1 MSNSPAQVT
10 SQIQTTVKSNE
21 TRVKAIAARVSGG
34 FHGSA
39 IAAD

>member
-10 SQIQTTVKSNE
+10 SQIQTTVESNE
-21 TRVKAIAARVSGG
+21 TRVKAIAAASGG
-34 FHGSA
+34 FYGSA